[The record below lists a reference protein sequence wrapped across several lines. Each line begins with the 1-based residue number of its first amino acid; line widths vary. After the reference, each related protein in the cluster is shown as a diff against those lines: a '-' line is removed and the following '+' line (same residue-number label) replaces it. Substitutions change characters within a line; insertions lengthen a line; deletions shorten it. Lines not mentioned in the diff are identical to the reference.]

1 MKQNTNAPRKA
12 TKYKM
17 DKTAKDNNLLYSN
30 RALKTLIIP
39 LVFEQLLALLVG
51 LADTLMISSVGE
63 AAVSGVSL
71 VDTINILIIN
81 IFTAFGTGGAV
92 IAGHYLGKKNEDN
105 ARKAGW
111 QILLFSLV
119 SSFVVTAIF
128 ILFHNGLLQLIIG
141 KVEADVMSNAKSYL
155 VVTAISFVP
164 LAIYNACAGLFRTMG
179 DSKTTLYISL
189 FMNVLNVIGNA
200 VLIYGAGIGTLGAAI
215 STAFSRTV
223 AAVIIFIMLF
233 DKKRVINFRG
243 QVTWRFRPDML
254 KKILYIGLPNSLENS
269 LFQLGKILTVSMIST
284 MGTYAIAANAVC
296 NTLASFNVLPGSAI
310 NSGIV
315 AIVSVCIGAG
325 ETEQARYYTKK
336 LMKLAELGVIIM
348 SVLII
353 VGSGWVIN
361 FYHLSPEAT
370 LLARQVLIYHA
381 ILAILFWILSFSLPN
396 TFRAAGDVVL
406 PMGVAIGSM
415 WVFRLGFAYLLGIY
429 IGLGLMGVWIA
440 MTIDW
445 IFRSICFAV
454 RFKGHR
460 WERKM
465 IGGKA

>member
-1 MKQNTNAPRKA
+1 M
-12 TKYKM
+12 
-17 DKTAKDNNLLYSN
+17 LYSN
-30 RALKTLIIP
+30 QDLKKLIIP

-51 LADTLMISSVGE
+51 LADTLMLASVGE

-92 IAGHYLGKKNEDN
+92 IAGHYLGKKNEEN

-111 QILLFSLV
+111 QILLFSVV
-119 SSFVVTAIF
+119 SSLAVTAVF

-141 KVEADVMSNAKSYL
+141 KVEADVMENARDYL

-164 LAIYNACAGLFRTMG
+164 LAIYNACAGLFRTMN
-179 DSKTTLYISL
+179 DSRTTLYISL
-189 FMNVLNVIGNA
+189 LMNILNVMGNA
-200 VLIYGAGIGTLGAAI
+200 ILIYGAGIGTLGAAI
-215 STAFSRTV
+215 STTFSRTV
-223 AAVIIFIMLF
+223 AAVVIFVMLF
-233 DKKRVINFRG
+233 NEKRVINFRK

-269 LFQLGKILTVSMIST
+269 LFQLGKILTISMIST

-296 NTLASFNVLPGSAI
+296 NTLASFNILPGSAI
-310 NSGIV
+310 NSAIV
-315 AIVSVCIGAG
+315 AIVAVCIGAG

-336 LMKLAELGVIIM
+336 LMKLAELCLILI
-348 SVLII
+348 SILII
-353 VGSGWVIN
+353 VGAGWIIS

-370 LLARQVLIYHA
+370 QLAREVITYHA
-381 ILAILFWILSFSLPN
+381 VMAVFAWLLSFSLPN

-406 PMGVAIGSM
+406 PMGVAITSM
-415 WVFRLGFAYLLGIY
+415 WIFRLGFAYFLGIY
-429 IGLGLMGVWIA
+429 MGLGLMGVWIA

-445 IFRSICFAV
+445 VFRGICFTV
-454 RFKGHR
+454 RFKGHK
-460 WERKM
+460 WERKL
-465 IGGKA
+465 IS

>member
-1 MKQNTNAPRKA
+1 M
-12 TKYKM
+12 
-17 DKTAKDNNLLYSN
+17 LYSN
-30 RALKTLIIP
+30 QDLKKLIIP

-51 LADTLMISSVGE
+51 LADTLMLASVGE

-92 IAGHYLGKKNEDN
+92 IAGHYLGKKNEEN

-111 QILLFSLV
+111 QILLFSVV
-119 SSFVVTAIF
+119 SSLAVTAVF

-141 KVEADVMSNAKSYL
+141 KVEADVMENARDYL

-164 LAIYNACAGLFRTMG
+164 LAVYNACAGLFRTMN
-179 DSKTTLYISL
+179 DSRTTLYISL
-189 FMNVLNVIGNA
+189 LMNILNVMGNA
-200 VLIYGAGIGTLGAAI
+200 ILIYGAGIGTLGAAI
-215 STAFSRTV
+215 STTFSRTV
-223 AAVIIFIMLF
+223 AAVVIFVMLF
-233 DKKRVINFRG
+233 NENRVINFRK

-269 LFQLGKILTVSMIST
+269 LFQLGKILTISMIST

-296 NTLASFNVLPGSAI
+296 NTLASFNILPGSAI
-310 NSGIV
+310 NSAIV
-315 AIVSVCIGAG
+315 AIVAVCIGAG

-336 LMKLAELGVIIM
+336 LMKLAELCLILI
-348 SVLII
+348 SILII
-353 VGSGWVIN
+353 VGAGWIIS

-370 LLARQVLIYHA
+370 QLARQVITYHA
-381 ILAILFWILSFSLPN
+381 VMAVFAWLLSFSLPN

-406 PMGVAIGSM
+406 PMGVAITSM
-415 WVFRLGFAYLLGIY
+415 WIFRLGFAYFLGIY
-429 IGLGLMGVWIA
+429 MGLGLMGVWIA

-445 IFRSICFAV
+445 VFRGICFTV
-454 RFKGHR
+454 RFKGHK

-465 IGGKA
+465 IS

>member
-1 MKQNTNAPRKA
+1 
-12 TKYKM
+12 M
-17 DKTAKDNNLLYSN
+17 DNIAKDNNLLYSN
-30 RALKTLIIP
+30 QALKKLIIP

-81 IFTAFGTGGAV
+81 VFTAFGTGGAV
-92 IAGHYLGKKNEDN
+92 IAGHYLGKKNDEN

-111 QILLFSLV
+111 QVLLFSLV
-119 SSFVVTAIF
+119 SSLVVTTIF

-141 KVEADVMSNAKSYL
+141 KVEADVMANARSYL

-164 LAIYNACAGLFRTMG
+164 LAVYNACAGLFRTMG

-189 FMNVLNVIGNA
+189 LMNMLNVVGNA
-200 VLIYGAGIGTLGAAI
+200 ILIYGAGIGTLGAAI
-215 STAFSRTV
+215 STTFSRTV

-233 DKKRVINFRG
+233 DRRRVINFRG

-336 LMKLAELGVIIM
+336 LMKLAELGVILM

-353 VGSGWVIN
+353 VGSGWVIG

-370 LLARQVLIYHA
+370 QLAHQVLIYHA
-381 ILAILFWILSFSLPN
+381 VLAMLFWIISFSLPN

-415 WVFRLGFAYLLGIY
+415 WVFRLGFAYLLGIHM
-429 IGLGLMGVWIA
+429 GLGLIGVWIA

-445 IFRSICFAV
+445 VFRAICFTV

>member
-1 MKQNTNAPRKA
+1 M
-12 TKYKM
+12 
-17 DKTAKDNNLLYSN
+17 LYSN
-30 RALKTLIIP
+30 KDLKKLIVP

-71 VDTINILIIN
+71 VDTINILLIN

-92 IAGHYLGKKNEDN
+92 IAGHYLGKQNEEN

-111 QILLFSLV
+111 QILLFSFV
-119 SSFVVTAIF
+119 SSVVITAIF
-128 ILFHNGLLQLIIG
+128 LFFHNGLLRLIIG
-141 KVEADVMSNAKSYL
+141 SVEADVMENAKAYL

-164 LAIYNACAGLFRTMG
+164 LAVYNACAGLFRTMN

-200 VLIYGAGIGTLGAAI
+200 VLIYGARIGTLGAAI
-215 STAFSRTV
+215 STTFSRSV
-223 AAVIIFIMLF
+223 AAIVIFILMF
-233 DKKRVINFRG
+233 DRKRVINFRG
-243 QVTWRFRPDML
+243 QMTLRFRPDML

-269 LFQLGKILTVSMIST
+269 LFQLGKILTISMIST

-296 NTLASFNVLPGSAI
+296 NTLAAFNILPGTAVGSA
-310 NSGIV
+310 IV

-325 ETEQARYYTKK
+325 EIDQARYYTKK
-336 LMKLAELGVIIM
+336 LMKLAELSLILM

-353 VGSGWVIN
+353 LGSGWIIN

-370 LLARQVLIYHA
+370 QLARQVIIYHA
-381 ILAILFWILSFSLPN
+381 VMAVFAWILSFLLPN
-396 TFRAAGDVVL
+396 TFRAAGDVVM
-406 PMGVAIGSM
+406 PMAVAIASM
-415 WVFRLGFAYLLGIY
+415 WIFRLAFAYILGIY
-429 IGLGLMGVWIA
+429 MGLGLMGVWIA

-445 IFRSICFAV
+445 IFRAVCFAV
-454 RFKGHR
+454 RFKGHK
-460 WERKM
+460 WERKL
-465 IGGKA
+465 IS

>member
-1 MKQNTNAPRKA
+1 M
-12 TKYKM
+12 
-17 DKTAKDNNLLYSN
+17 LYSN
-30 RALKTLIIP
+30 KDLNKLLVP

-81 IFTAFGTGGAV
+81 IFAAFGTGGAV
-92 IAGHYLGKKNEDN
+92 IAGHYLGKQNTESAK
-105 ARKAGW
+105 RAGW

-119 SSFVVTAIF
+119 SSLAVTTVF
-128 ILFHNGLLQLIIG
+128 LLFHNPILQLIIG
-141 KVEADVMSNAKSYL
+141 QVEPDVMKNAKNYL

-164 LAIYNACAGLFRTMG
+164 LAIYNACAGLFRTMR

-189 FMNVLNVIGNA
+189 FMNLLNVIGNA
-200 VLIYGAGIGTLGAAI
+200 LLIYGVGIGTTGAAI
-215 STAFSRTV
+215 STTFSRTV
-223 AAVIIFIMLF
+223 AAVTIFVMMF
-233 DKKRVINFRG
+233 SGKRVINFRG
-243 QVTWRFRPDML
+243 QVTLRFRPDML

-296 NTLASFNVLPGSAI
+296 NMLASFNILPGTAI

-325 ETEQARYYTKK
+325 EIEQARYYTKK
-336 LMKLAELGVIIM
+336 LMVLAQVSMIVM
-348 SVLII
+348 SGLII
-353 VGSGWVIN
+353 LGAGWIIG

-370 LLARQVLIYHA
+370 LLARQVITYHA
-381 ILAILFWILSFSLPN
+381 IMAIFAWLPSFSLPN
-396 TFRAAGDVVL
+396 TFRAAGDVMM
-406 PMGVAIGSM
+406 PMTVAIASM
-415 WVFRLGFAYLLGIY
+415 WIFRLGFAYLLGIY
-429 IGLGLMGVWIA
+429 MGLGLMGVWIA

-445 IFRSICFAV
+445 IFRSVCFGV

-460 WERKM
+460 WEKKM
-465 IGGKA
+465 LGGSAE